1 MEPGFPGTDHA
12 KFSPNERL
20 LKVGQV
26 LMNAA
31 EKSIIVNAPVAE
43 VYERWLCFE
52 EIPKFIK
59 SLGNVQRIDD
69 THFSFNNTREGKEQ
83 NGVIEVIHQI
93 PERKIAWRT
102 IADGVGLGV
111 VSFEPISDTA
121 TEITLKLRSVFD
133 PSISGQSADEYLLN
147 FKQLIENPER

>member
-1 MEPGFPGTDHA
+1 
-12 KFSPNERL
+12 
-20 LKVGQV
+20 
-26 LMNAA
+26 MNAA

-43 VYERWLCFE
+43 VYEQWLCFE
-52 EIPKFIK
+52 EIPKFVK

-69 THFSFNNTREGKEQ
+69 THFSFSNTRDGKEQ
-83 NGVIEVIHQI
+83 SGVIEVIRQI

-111 VSFEPISDTA
+111 VSFEPISDTT

-147 FKQLIENPER
+147 FKQLIEHPQR